1 MSFATFSADVKTP
14 SLLIIRMR
22 PTSEYIVISE
32 ACLGRVVEGSINRVE
47 IKVPHFLE
55 EFGVNVVT

>member
-1 MSFATFSADVKTP
+1 MSSATFSADVKTA

-32 ACLGRVVEGSINRVE
+32 GCWDVSS
-47 IKVPHFLE
+47 KVRLTE
-55 EFGVNVVT
+55 SK